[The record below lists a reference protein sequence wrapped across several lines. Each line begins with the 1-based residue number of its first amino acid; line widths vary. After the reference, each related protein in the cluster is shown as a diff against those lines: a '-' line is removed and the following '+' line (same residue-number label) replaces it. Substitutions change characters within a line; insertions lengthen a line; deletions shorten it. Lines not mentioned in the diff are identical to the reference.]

1 MIEEKLKKEF
11 FYLRDRILEKH
22 YEHLDPMQRKAV
34 LSNENNYLIVA
45 CPGAGKTHVLINR
58 LDYLCKF
65 GLIYNTDYVPE
76 SLESEDL
83 QLMRDYLNN
92 DTSGKTTVI
101 INRVLH
107 LIKDRGVSY
116 KNIIVITF
124 TRAAAENMKDRFIKL
139 GKSGYSNIP
148 FFGTFHGL
156 FYRILRNYQE
166 VKIIESKEAYHLI
179 KKVLTSYMDEI
190 SEDKVKETLNCIS
203 LFKTKGENFEGV
215 QCNIDKEIFLK
226 AFNVYE
232 EYKKEKNLLDFD
244 DLQLQVYKLFK
255 ANPRILEG
263 YRELFKHIL
272 VDEFQDC
279 DDLQIEILK
288 LLNINNNIYAVGDED
303 QCIYSFRGSCPQYM
317 VVFDQ
322 VFNNGKKKYL
332 TINYRSG
339 RKIVDISKKI
349 IAFNKERNEKVINS
363 FKNSDGEVNIEYFYN
378 EKEQGDNISRD
389 IINNLCENKYSDN
402 AVLFRT
408 NEESRGIIDSFI
420 RKDIPFVLLDKEY
433 NFFNHFICQDL
444 LGYLRLS
451 VDIYNRECFER
462 IINKPFR
469 YISKLNIEKVKHNI
483 IKDDVFSLFT
493 SIDDLSLFQVKKI
506 EEVKNKILSLN
517 RMSLSGAINCILK
530 DLGYL
535 DYLKDYSN
543 KFRLS
548 YEDLQ
553 DIVLQFE
560 DAASS
565 HKNIISL
572 LTYINEYSEILE
584 KQKYNKDEKDAVILS
599 TIHGVKG
606 MEFKKVYLINCN
618 DENIPHKS
626 GMENNLEEE
635 RRLFYVGITR
645 AIESLT
651 ISTTKYFK
659 GKIKQSSKFLKESF
673 DTVKFYDDSVFKIN
687 GEVEHKVFG
696 SGKIIKLED
705 NNIEIL
711 FKKGDIRSFNL
722 EILLNKKLIVIK

>member
-1 MIEEKLKKEF
+1 MNKG
-11 FYLRDRILEKH
+11 YA
-22 YEHLDPMQRKAV
+22 LDNYQKDAV
-34 LSNENNYLIVA
+34 ICNDKNVLVVA
-45 CPGAGKTHVLINR
+45 APGA
-58 LDYLCKF
+58 
-65 GLIYNTDYVPE
+65 
-76 SLESEDL
+76 
-83 QLMRDYLNN
+83 
-92 DTSGKTTVI
+92 GKTTVI

-139 GKSGYSNIP
+139 GNSGYSNMP

-190 SEDKVKETLNCIS
+190 SEDKIRETLNCIS

-232 EYKKEKNLLDFD
+232 EYKREKNLLDFD

-255 ANPRILEG
+255 ANPRILDG

-317 VVFDQ
+317 VIFHE

-339 RKIVDISKKI
+339 RKIVDISKKVI
-349 IAFNKERNEKVINS
+349 GFNKERNEKVING

-378 EKEQGDNISRD
+378 EKEQGDNISQD
-389 IINNLCENKYSDN
+389 IINNLHEKQYKYSDN
-402 AVLFRT
+402 AILFRT

-420 RKDIPFVLLDKEY
+420 RKDIPFILLDKEY
-433 NFFNHFICQDL
+433 NFFNHFICQDIL
-444 LGYLRLS
+444 SYLRLS
-451 VDIYNRECFER
+451 VDVYNRECFER

-469 YISKLNIEKVKHNI
+469 YISKLNIEKVKHNT

-517 RMSLSGAINCILK
+517 RMSLSGALNCILK

-572 LTYINEYSEILE
+572 LSYINEYSEILE

-626 GMENNLEEE
+626 GIEDNLEEE

-659 GKIKQSSKFLKESF
+659 GKLKQSSKFLKESF
-673 DTVKFYDDSVFKIN
+673 DKVKLYDDSVFKIN
-687 GEVEHKVFG
+687 EEVEHKVFG

-711 FKKGDIRSFNL
+711 FKNGDIRSFNL